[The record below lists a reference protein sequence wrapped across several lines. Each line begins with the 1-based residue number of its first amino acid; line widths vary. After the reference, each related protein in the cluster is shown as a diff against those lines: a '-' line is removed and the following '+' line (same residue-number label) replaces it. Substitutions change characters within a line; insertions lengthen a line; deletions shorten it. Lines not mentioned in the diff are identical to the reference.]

1 MELNKLKIAVVGL
14 GKSGFGIL
22 KFLDKKVEKIMAF
35 DKKSYEEDL
44 IIGFSKVEFYLGQ
57 NPTGEELVDLVIMS
71 PGITLDLPFVKRFK
85 ERDVEVIG
93 EVELAY
99 RLTKGHFVGITGT
112 NGKTTTTTLIGEI
125 FKAANLDTRVVGNIG
140 NPIISEIETATDDT
154 VFIAEL
160 SSFQLESISKLN
172 CSIATIINVTPD
184 HLDRHHTM
192 ENYLDAKLNIF
203 KNQEKNQ
210 TAIINLDDKLLL
222 EASKN
227 IKSNIIYF
235 SQKLEVPEGVYL
247 KDGNIYSELG
257 GNKIMIA
264 KREDVFL
271 RGSHNMENVLASVAV
286 ALSYKISPQI
296 IANVIKTFKGVEHR
310 LELVESINGVEYI
323 NDSKGTNTDASI
335 KAIEAIGENI
345 ILIAGGYDKKTDF
358 GEFVSL
364 FRDRVKLAI
373 FMGQTSEQLKQTC
386 IKSGYNNFIL
396 VENMEEALKFAYQ
409 KALPGDKVLLS
420 PACASWGM
428 YSNFE
433 ERGDDFKNIVRGL

>member
-22 KFLDKKVEKIMAF
+22 KFLDKKAEKIMAF

-154 VFIAEL
+154 VFVAEL

-172 CSIATIINVTPD
+172 CSIATIINITPD

-192 ENYLDAKLNIF
+192 ENYLGAKLNIF
-203 KNQEKNQ
+203 KNQEQDQ

-257 GNKIMIA
+257 RNKIMIA

-296 IANVIKTFKGVEHR
+296 IAKVIKEFKGVEHR

-335 KAIEAIGENI
+335 KAIEAIGGNI

-364 FRDRVKLAI
+364 FRGRVKLAI

-386 IKSGYNNFIL
+386 IKSGYNDFIL

-428 YSNFE
+428 YNNFE